1 MAKLNIDS
9 SFLESDGSAGISA
22 ILRDYNGETIFTMC
36 KSLANCSSALET
48 ELAAC
53 VEGLRLAL
61 QWTLLLVAIETDCIS
76 VVHLLTNKE
85 DCLTLAFLVR
95 EARWLRSGE
104 RTTSITKIQREQ
116 NLISHELANKA
127 RRDDYSGFWAGFE
140 SNSVSWLI
148 EKDCN
153 LSHVI

>member
-1 MAKLNIDS
+1 
-9 SFLESDGSAGISA
+9 
-22 ILRDYNGETIFTMC
+22 MC

>member
-1 MAKLNIDS
+1 LAKLNIDS

-61 QWTLLLVAIETDCIS
+61 QWTLLPVAIETDYIS
-76 VVHLLTNKE
+76 VVHLLTDKEE
-85 DCLTLAFLVR
+85 DCSTLAFLVR

-104 RTTSITKIQREQ
+104 RTASITKIQREQ

-127 RRDDYSGFWAGFE
+127 RRDDYSGF
-140 SNSVSWLI
+140 
-148 EKDCN
+148 
-153 LSHVI
+153 